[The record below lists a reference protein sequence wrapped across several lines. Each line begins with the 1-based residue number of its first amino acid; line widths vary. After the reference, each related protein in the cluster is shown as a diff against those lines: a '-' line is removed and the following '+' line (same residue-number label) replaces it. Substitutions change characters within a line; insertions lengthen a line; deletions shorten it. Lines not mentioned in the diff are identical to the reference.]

1 MLVGTHIMNNFKRNA
16 KGKCEPQHLE
26 YLMAVE
32 LNLRNLSFRGPYRAF
47 IMGLS
52 VTCWLSS
59 VSFQLFCKLVG
70 WYLSP
75 FPSIYVCKFLSF
87 FFFLPVKTYNLFNPL
102 LCPKTQTEECLW
114 IFLTVFDECIPSY
127 FLIRLSHTVL
137 YFWLVCLFVILNG
150 SWAVKGRVSLL

>member
-16 KGKCEPQHLE
+16 KGKCKPQHLE

-75 FPSIYVCKFLSF
+75 FPSIYACKFLSF
-87 FFFLPVKTYNLFNPL
+87 FFSSCKNMQSIQSITLPKDTNWRVLLDFLNCFWWMHSFIFFN
-102 LCPKTQTEECLW
+102 KIVTHSSV
-114 IFLTVFDECIPSY
+114 FLTCVPLCDFKW
-127 FLIRLSHTVL
+127 LLS
-137 YFWLVCLFVILNG
+137 C
-150 SWAVKGRVSLL
+150 